1 MAYIPY
7 GYRIENGKLQI
18 DDIQA
23 RKLKVLY
30 ESYVSGMTLQKAHEV
45 STIESSFNAV
55 KTMLKNSIYTG
66 GCEGYPQILEK
77 ALFDSAQ
84 KEREERV
91 SRLGKDK
98 LKHREKV
105 FTPLTSFQ
113 ISKAETSFD
122 DPKLQA
128 EYLYTLIKEK
138 EA

>member
-45 STIESSFNAV
+45 SKIESSFNAI
-55 KTMLKNSIYTG
+55 KTMLKNPVYTG
-66 GCEGYPQILEK
+66 CDGYPQIIEN
-77 ALFDSAQ
+77 ALFESVQ
-84 KEREERV
+84 KERKERV
-91 SRLGKDK
+91 SRLGKNK

-105 FTPLTSFQ
+105 FSPLTGFQ

>member
-7 GYRIENGKLQI
+7 GYRIEKGKIQI

-23 RKLKVLY
+23 WKLKVLY

-45 STIESSFNAV
+45 SKIESSFNAV
-55 KTMLKNSIYTG
+55 KTMLKNPVYTG
-66 GCEGYPQILEK
+66 CDGYPQIIEN
-77 ALFDSAQ
+77 ALFESVQ
-84 KEREERV
+84 KERKMRV
-91 SRLGKDK
+91 SRLGKNK

-105 FTPLTSFQ
+105 FSPLTSFQ
-113 ISKAETSFD
+113 ISKAETSFE

>member
-7 GYRIENGKLQI
+7 GYRIESGKLQI

-45 STIESSFNAV
+45 STIESSFNAI
-55 KTMLKNSIYTG
+55 KTMLKNPVYTG
-66 GCEGYPQILEK
+66 CDGYPQIIEN
-77 ALFDSAQ
+77 ALFESVQ
-84 KEREERV
+84 KERKERV
-91 SRLGKDK
+91 SRLGKNK

-105 FTPLTSFQ
+105 FSPLTSFQ

>member
-30 ESYVSGMTLQKAHEV
+30 ESYVSGMTLQKVHEV
-45 STIESSFNAV
+45 SKIESSFNAV
-55 KTMLKNSIYTG
+55 KTMLKNPVYTG
-66 GCEGYPQILEK
+66 CDGYPQIIEN
-77 ALFDSAQ
+77 ALFESAQ

-105 FTPLTSFQ
+105 FSPLTSFQ
-113 ISKAETSFD
+113 ISKAEASFD